1 MSPNNLQL
9 WYNLALA
16 RETFAVAVLQKEQ
29 KGEAR
34 TLAEVE
40 NAIEDLKV
48 RLVTYLYMYV
58 APKCWPNARKSAAA
72 SVLTCHLPLCF
83 FVRGCARGATK
94 SPLSET
100 LLLSEL
106 SEMVSRFFC
115 LGMLEMV

>member
-48 RLVTYLYMYV
+48 SNHPSRSLRWGKTVATPGAAPCLRTVRL
-58 APKCWPNARKSAAA
+58 P
-72 SVLTCHLPLCF
+72 
-83 FVRGCARGATK
+83 G
-94 SPLSET
+94 
-100 LLLSEL
+100 
-106 SEMVSRFFC
+106 
-115 LGMLEMV
+115 

>member
-48 RLVTYLYMYV
+48 RLSPIL
-58 APKCWPNARKSAAA
+58 APNVSPTHVKPGSLRAHVPSAF
-72 SVLTCHLPLCF
+72 VLLF
-83 FVRGCARGATK
+83 R
-94 SPLSET
+94 
-100 LLLSEL
+100 
-106 SEMVSRFFC
+106 
-115 LGMLEMV
+115 LE

>member
-1 MSPNNLQL
+1 MRVLLKALHVSPNNLQL

-48 RLVTYLYMYV
+48 HHIWR
-58 APKCWPNARKSAAA
+58 CWPNPCARYSA
-72 SVLTCHLPLCF
+72 SLTWSLCF
-83 FVRGCARGATK
+83 CVLGLAHDMHPTLSRATIDI
-94 SPLSET
+94 
-100 LLLSEL
+100 
-106 SEMVSRFFC
+106 C
-115 LGMLEMV
+115 